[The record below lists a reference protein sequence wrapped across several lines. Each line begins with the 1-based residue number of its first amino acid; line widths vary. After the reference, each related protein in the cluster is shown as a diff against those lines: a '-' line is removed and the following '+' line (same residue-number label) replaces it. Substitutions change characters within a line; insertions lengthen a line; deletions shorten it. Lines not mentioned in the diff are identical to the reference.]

1 MQLFRMFSTDRY
13 KGSRGY
19 LASQKK
25 YEVLRTCLYFAI
37 SISLF
42 IAGLVATKTRMNL
55 LTIVAVLGCLP
66 ASNSAVQMIMF
77 LRFKGCSE
85 AAAVQISA
93 HAGEL
98 SCLYDM
104 IFTSYQKNYNIAHLA
119 VKGNTICGY
128 SEDAKFDENAF
139 YKHIDGMLKNDGFK
153 NVTVKIFTDL
163 NKYTARLEQLKELEA
178 EENTTLGI
186 IATLKSVSL

>member
-1 MQLFRMFSTDRY
+1 MQLFRMFSTNQY
-13 KGSRGY
+13 KGTKGY

-25 YEVLRTCLYFAI
+25 YEVLRTCIYFAI

-42 IAGLVATKTRMNL
+42 IAGYVTTKTRMNL
-55 LTIVAVLGCLP
+55 LTLVAVLGCLP

-85 AAAVQISA
+85 AATVQISA

-98 SCLYDM
+98 SGLYDM
-104 IFTSYQKNYNIAHLA
+104 VFTSYQKNYNVAHLV
-119 VKGNTICGY
+119 VKGNTVCGY
-128 SEDAKFDENAF
+128 SEDVKFDENAF

-153 NVTVKIFTDL
+153 NVTVKIFMDL

-178 EENTTLGI
+178 DDSITQGI
-186 IATLKSVSL
+186 ITALKSVSL